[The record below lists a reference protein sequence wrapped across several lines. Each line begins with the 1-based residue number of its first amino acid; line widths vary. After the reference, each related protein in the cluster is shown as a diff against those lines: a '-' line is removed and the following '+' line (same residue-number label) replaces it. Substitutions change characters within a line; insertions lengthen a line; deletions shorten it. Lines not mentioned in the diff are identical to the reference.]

1 MASRPSGASD
11 HPELEVEDVS
21 AAVAELQANGV
32 KLVQDVRTE
41 VWGQTTARL
50 ISPDG
55 LLIGITVIPW
65 LSND

>member
-1 MASRPSGASD
+1 M
-11 HPELEVEDVS
+11 S